1 MRDLLM
7 TITLQRIHILV
18 LDRKKSILPLS
29 SRILTKRIHTETKI
43 SDIMVSRLETIGS
56 FSSAQEAAIK
66 MRDKQVS
73 SVLVMDAKDGTPI
86 GIVTERDL
94 SRKVCVCD
102 RSSKELLAIQIMSS
116 PLITINADSSPSY
129 AADLML
135 KNKVRHLLVVMP
147 ESSQDKNRRE
157 SRDDV
162 YVQKPI
168 GIITPMDFTRYEV
181 TDTLSDQN
189 DIDNN
194 EDNAVEG
201 ILQHYRNDF
210 NFA

>member
-1 MRDLLM
+1 MR
-7 TITLQRIHILV
+7 I
-18 LDRKKSILPLS
+18 S
-29 SRILTKRIHTETKI
+29 TETTI
-43 SDIMVSRLETIGS
+43 SDIMVSRLEIVE
-56 FSSAQEAAIK
+56 SSSTAQDAAIK

-73 SVLVMDAKDGTPI
+73 SVLVRDEKDGTPI
-86 GIVTERDL
+86 GIITERDL
-94 SRKVCVCD
+94 SRKVCVGD
-102 RSSKELLAIQIMSS
+102 KSSKEMLASQIMSS

-147 ESSQDKNRRE
+147 RSSQDKDKKV
-157 SRDDV
+157 SRDDE
-162 YVQKPI
+162 YILKPI
-168 GIITPMDFTRYEV
+168 GIVTPMDFTRFEV
-181 TDTLSDQN
+181 TNTLSDQN
-189 DIDNN
+189 DTDNY

>member
-18 LDRKKSILPLS
+18 LDRKKSIPPL

-73 SVLVMDAKDGTPI
+73 SVLVIDDKDGTPI

-168 GIITPMDFTRYEV
+168 GIITPMDFTRFEV

-189 DIDNN
+189 DIDNS

>member
-168 GIITPMDFTRYEV
+168 GIITPMDFTRFEV
-181 TDTLSDQN
+181 TDTLTDQN
-189 DIDNN
+189 DIDNS

>member
-116 PLITINADSSPSY
+116 PLITTNADSSPSY

>member
-1 MRDLLM
+1 M
-7 TITLQRIHILV
+7 
-18 LDRKKSILPLS
+18 
-29 SRILTKRIHTETKI
+29 TKRIHTKTKV
-43 SDIMVSRLETIGS
+43 SDIMVGRLETIGS

-73 SVLVMDAKDGTPI
+73 SVLVMDDKDSTPI

-102 RSSKELLAIQIMSS
+102 RRSKELLAIQIMSS
-116 PLITINADSSPSY
+116 PLITINADLSPSY

-168 GIITPMDFTRYEV
+168 GIITPMDFTRFEV
-181 TDTLSDQN
+181 TDALSDQN
-189 DIDNN
+189 DIDNS

>member
-1 MRDLLM
+1 MR
-7 TITLQRIHILV
+7 I
-18 LDRKKSILPLS
+18 S
-29 SRILTKRIHTETKI
+29 TETTI
-43 SDIMVSRLETIGS
+43 SDIMVSRLETVE
-56 FSSAQEAAIK
+56 SSSTAQDAAIK

-73 SVLVMDAKDGTPI
+73 SVLVRDEKDGTPI

-94 SRKVCVCD
+94 SRKVCVGD
-102 RSSKELLAIQIMSS
+102 KSSKEMLASQIMSS

-147 ESSQDKNRRE
+147 RSSQDKDKKV
-157 SRDDV
+157 SRDDE
-162 YVQKPI
+162 YILKPI
-168 GIITPMDFTRYEV
+168 GIVTPMDFTRFEV
-181 TDTLSDQN
+181 TNTLSDQN
-189 DIDNN
+189 DTDNY
-194 EDNAVEG
+194 EDNVEG

>member
-86 GIVTERDL
+86 GFVTERDL

>member
-1 MRDLLM
+1 M
-7 TITLQRIHILV
+7 
-18 LDRKKSILPLS
+18 

-73 SVLVMDAKDGTPI
+73 SVLVMDDKNGTPI

-162 YVQKPI
+162 YIQKPI
-168 GIITPMDFTRYEV
+168 GIITPMDFTRFEV

-189 DIDNN
+189 EIDNN
-194 EDNAVEG
+194 EHNAVEG

>member
-1 MRDLLM
+1 MRNLLM
-7 TITLQRIHILV
+7 TITLQRIRIPV
-18 LDRKKSILPLS
+18 LGRKKSILPL

-73 SVLVMDAKDGTPI
+73 SVLVIDDKDGTPI

-162 YVQKPI
+162 YIQKPI
-168 GIITPMDFTRYEV
+168 GIITPMDFTRFEV

>member
-1 MRDLLM
+1 MRNLLM

-18 LDRKKSILPLS
+18 EDEKKSILPL

-73 SVLVMDAKDGTPI
+73 SVVVINDKDGTPI

-94 SRKVCVCD
+94 SRKVSVCD

-147 ESSQDKNRRE
+147 ESSHNKNRRE
-157 SRDDV
+157 SKDDV
-162 YVQKPI
+162 YVQKPV
-168 GIITPMDFTRYEV
+168 GIITPMDFTRFEV

-189 DIDNN
+189 DMDNN
-194 EDNAVEG
+194 EDNAVER

>member
-1 MRDLLM
+1 M
-7 TITLQRIHILV
+7 
-18 LDRKKSILPLS
+18 
-29 SRILTKRIHTETKI
+29 
-43 SDIMVSRLETIGS
+43 
-56 FSSAQEAAIK
+56 
-66 MRDKQVS
+66 
-73 SVLVMDAKDGTPI
+73 
-86 GIVTERDL
+86 
-94 SRKVCVCD
+94 
-102 RSSKELLAIQIMSS
+102 LAIQIMSS

-168 GIITPMDFTRYEV
+168 GIITPMDFTRFEV
-181 TDTLSDQN
+181 TDTLIDQN
-189 DIDNN
+189 DIDNS

-201 ILQHYRNDF
+201 ILQHYRDDF

>member
-1 MRDLLM
+1 MR
-7 TITLQRIHILV
+7 ITLQRIRIPV
-18 LDRKKSILPLS
+18 LGRKKSILPL

-66 MRDKQVS
+66 MRDKHVS
-73 SVLVMDAKDGTPI
+73 SVLVIDAKDGTPI

-102 RSSKELLAIQIMSS
+102 RSSKDLLAIQIMSS

-162 YVQKPI
+162 YIQKPI
-168 GIITPMDFTRYEV
+168 GIITPMDFTRFEV

>member
-1 MRDLLM
+1 M

>member
-1 MRDLLM
+1 M
-7 TITLQRIHILV
+7 
-18 LDRKKSILPLS
+18 
-29 SRILTKRIHTETKI
+29 TKRIHTETKI

-73 SVLVMDAKDGTPI
+73 SVIVINDKDDTPI

-94 SRKVCVCD
+94 SRKVSVCD

-147 ESSQDKNRRE
+147 ESSRNKNRRE
-157 SRDDV
+157 SKDDV
-162 YVQKPI
+162 YVQKPV
-168 GIITPMDFTRYEV
+168 GIITPMDFTRFEL

-194 EDNAVEG
+194 EDNAVER